1 MTPPGARPRVFWRG
15 YDVYDPMA
23 VGFVAQGQAAERLGS
38 RFDTSDRANGNQGH
52 AFGTALPDH
61 QKTELIEY
69 LKTL

>member
-1 MTPPGARPRVFWRG
+1 
-15 YDVYDPMA
+15 MA